1 MIISRK
7 DFTSDERPS
16 TCLLRLLFSQVMLF
30 ISSLSALIVSRR
42 SLSFFV
48 AEHDFTPNP
57 DNDAMTDIKRNTE
70 ISFHVVDDSE
80 SSIAPLLASH
90 KV

>member
-1 MIISRK
+1 
-7 DFTSDERPS
+7 
-16 TCLLRLLFSQVMLF
+16 MLF
-30 ISSLSALIVSRR
+30 ISSLSAFIVSRR

-80 SSIAPLLASH
+80 SSIAQSPIIHNKHQAISMVLILIA
-90 KV
+90 V

>member
-1 MIISRK
+1 MISSRK

-16 TCLLRLLFSQVMLF
+16 TCLLRLLFSQVMF
-30 ISSLSALIVSRR
+30 SMSSLSAFIVSSR

-48 AEHDFTPNP
+48 AEHDFTPKP
-57 DNDAMTDIKRNTE
+57 DNDAMTDSKRNPET
-70 ISFHVVDDSE
+70 SFHVVDDSE

-90 KV
+90 